1 MVLSHVLTYKNKARS
16 RMAPTYLS
24 ANGILALNDELTDII
39 GSTEHVITAAN
50 LPAVHDCYQRH
61 LAGKI
66 FQKSH
71 NKAVKVRVLG
81 PILQC
86 IESEVAKGPIPL
98 HQIKEAY
105 LWFGEHYG
113 LGLGEDGSEP
123 AAVPEEDGG
132 GPDFATGSDD
142 LGEGEEYNL
151 FSSSDESLVDDGSS
165 GEEKEEVRSA
175 EVKVPEPR
183 GKSPVRSVHTK
194 SPAGS
199 APKPNIRDPRARA
212 AAFKESQRLE
222 AAKAAAHTARVNR
235 SSIKSSIRANELH
248 FDNDEMESRMS
259 AVENG
264 INTMIKLIQS
274 KDTESVPKSAAK
286 TSKMVAAKAVKAGK
300 GTKGV
305 EKLGRTGG
313 SLKAISTLFEDE
325 GSDDDLKEE
334 KLPARIEPVGRAVG
348 GACPHPSVRRSYDAR
363 LRKRAQMQQH
373 NYYDH
378 HEEDGGGV
386 KRMTKMDL
394 LHACQARDFVQ
405 SDLIDASFD
414 TVLKFVRAH
423 KFKQERNRQEC
434 EFIASSLDYLVR
446 DVCGGSY
453 SYLFGTDTYEL
464 MIRRLQAVMT
474 ADGKGNQKKAW
485 KTVKAYLAP
494 VQGAPGVFM
503 NPSVWAAADKEAG
516 LYDDTGTGESTA

>member
-1 MVLSHVLTYKNKARS
+1 MP
-16 RMAPTYLS
+16 PTYLS
-24 ANGILALNDELTDII
+24 ASGILALNDELTDII

-86 IESEVAKGPIPL
+86 IESEVAKGAIPL

-123 AAVPEEDGG
+123 AAVPVEDGDG
-132 GPDFATGSDD
+132 LDFATGSDD
-142 LGEGEEYNL
+142 LGEEEEYNL

-194 SPAGS
+194 SPAAS
-199 APKPNIRDPRARA
+199 APKSNSRDPRARA
-212 AAFKESQRLE
+212 AAFKESQRVE

-235 SSIKSSIRANELH
+235 ASIKSSIRANELH

-259 AVENG
+259 AVESG

-274 KDTESVPKSAAK
+274 KETKAVPKSAAK
-286 TSKMVAAKAVKAGK
+286 SSKMVASKSVKAVKRAKSSDNSGAAT
-300 GTKGV
+300 GT
-305 EKLGRTGG
+305 
-313 SLKAISTLFEDE
+313 LKAISAIFEDE
-325 GSDDDLKEE
+325 SDDYFEEE
-334 KLPARIEPVGRAVG
+334 KLPARIEPVGRVVG

-373 NYYDH
+373 NFYDH
-378 HEEDGGGV
+378 HEEDGAGV

-516 LYDDTGTGESTA
+516 LYEDTGTGDSTV